1 MIFLPIEYRRDSMN
15 DICEEQVLSDL
26 VVVKRS
32 GQRVSF
38 NGTKIA
44 IAIKKAFDNVDVD
57 ISLKKVNKVYEDVL
71 WYIKNN
77 YATRKT
83 INVEDIQDIIET
95 KLKENKFYDVYQAFS
110 DYRIKR
116 AASRKAFSIKQQH
129 KFVRAIERIINEN
142 KSVIGKPNDILL
154 DFGKT
159 ISCEYTKAYVLDNK
173 FVRAHDDGSIYIHN
187 LDYFNL
193 GNLSSTHLKF
203 DNVINNN
210 FPLDLIQM
218 AINAKSEI
226 DGEITLSKFDYIL
239 VPELISKFK
248 GELKNA
254 IEAYLNIEGFCEYV
268 DVSKIEELIDKE
280 NTLNINIDVFD
291 SILLNKRVKELIV
304 LAYNTSYK
312 KTIEWLSAGI
322 KQLLLHLNNN
332 FQENKKYS
340 ISLGTNDSYEG
351 NLINNCYVKQLLEV
365 DYLENLTTIFKIRK
379 NNNMELYNKIVETIE
394 SGKNVALSFIE
405 SSYNDDAENEVEY
418 FSNGR
423 RIFENEL
430 YDSRS
435 SIGRMIV
442 ASVSVNMGRLGF
454 EYKNKNLKD
463 FYLEFDGMLE
473 LAKNVLLSIFE
484 NMGNKYKE
492 NYRFVFNNN
501 ILDDDK
507 LENGQKIR
515 KILKKGALNIELVGL
530 FECVINLEED
540 LEKQKELLLKILKF
554 ANEKVSKFID
564 ESRLNFII
572 SETSKSRPLKKLMDL
587 DKAIYGIKKG
597 VSDKPNYSRIDRLF
611 NYKDDIN
618 NDFKYIGKYQKM
630 LSGGC
635 LIEIELPKNISCNK
649 ISDMINLA
657 IDSDIGFLKIMVKR

>member
-1 MIFLPIEYRRDSMN
+1 MN

-71 WYIKNN
+71 CYIKNN

-268 DVSKIEELIDKE
+268 DVGKIEELIDKE

-351 NLINNCYVKQLLEV
+351 NLINSCYVKQLLEV

-379 NNNMELYNKIVETIE
+379 NNNIELYNKIVETIE

-540 LEKQKELLLKILKF
+540 LAKQKELLLKILKF

>member
-1 MIFLPIEYRRDSMN
+1 MN

-248 GELKNA
+248 SELKNA

-280 NTLNINIDVFD
+280 NTLNINIGVFD
-291 SILLNKRVKELIV
+291 SILLNKRVRELIV
-304 LAYNTSYK
+304 LAYNASYK

-351 NLINNCYVKQLLEV
+351 NLINSCYVKQLLEV

-564 ESRLNFII
+564 ESRLNFIL

-657 IDSDIGFLKIMVKR
+657 IDSDIGFLKMMVKR

>member
-1 MIFLPIEYRRDSMN
+1 MN

-71 WYIKNN
+71 CYIKNN

-239 VPELISKFK
+239 VPELISRFK
-248 GELKNA
+248 SELKNA

-280 NTLNINIDVFD
+280 NTLNINIGVFD
-291 SILLNKRVKELIV
+291 SILLNKRVRELIV
-304 LAYNTSYK
+304 LAYNASYK

-379 NNNMELYNKIVETIE
+379 NNNMELYNKIVETIA

-540 LEKQKELLLKILKF
+540 LAKQKELLLKILKF

-564 ESRLNFII
+564 ESRLNFIL

>member
-1 MIFLPIEYRRDSMN
+1 MN

-280 NTLNINIDVFD
+280 NTLNINIGVFD

-454 EYKNKNLKD
+454 ENKNKNLKD

-540 LEKQKELLLKILKF
+540 LAKQKELLLKILKF

-564 ESRLNFII
+564 ESRLNFIL

-635 LIEIELPKNISCNK
+635 LIEIELPKNISCKK

>member
-1 MIFLPIEYRRDSMN
+1 MN

-71 WYIKNN
+71 CYIKNN

-239 VPELISKFK
+239 VPELISRFK
-248 GELKNA
+248 SELKNA

-280 NTLNINIDVFD
+280 NTLNINIGVFD
-291 SILLNKRVKELIV
+291 SILLNKRVRELIV
-304 LAYNTSYK
+304 LAYNASYK

-351 NLINNCYVKQLLEV
+351 NLINSCYVKQLLEV

-379 NNNMELYNKIVETIE
+379 NNNMELYNKIVETIA

-540 LEKQKELLLKILKF
+540 LAKQKELLLKILKF

-657 IDSDIGFLKIMVKR
+657 IDSDIGFLKIMVKRQFKYDD

>member
-1 MIFLPIEYRRDSMN
+1 MN

-239 VPELISKFK
+239 VPELISRFK
-248 GELKNA
+248 SELKNA

-280 NTLNINIDVFD
+280 NTLNINIGVFD
-291 SILLNKRVKELIV
+291 SILLNKRVRELIV
-304 LAYNTSYK
+304 LAYNASYK

-351 NLINNCYVKQLLEV
+351 NLINSCYVKQLLEV

-394 SGKNVALSFIE
+394 SAKNVALSFIE

-540 LEKQKELLLKILKF
+540 LAKQKELLLKILKF

>member
-1 MIFLPIEYRRDSMN
+1 MN

-239 VPELISKFK
+239 VPELISRFK
-248 GELKNA
+248 SELKNA

-280 NTLNINIDVFD
+280 NTLNINIGVFD
-291 SILLNKRVKELIV
+291 SILLNKRVRELIV

-564 ESRLNFII
+564 ESRLNFIL

-597 VSDKPNYSRIDRLF
+597 VSDKPNYFRIDRLF

-657 IDSDIGFLKIMVKR
+657 IDSDIGFLKMMVKR

>member
-1 MIFLPIEYRRDSMN
+1 MN

-71 WYIKNN
+71 CYIKNN

-239 VPELISKFK
+239 VPELISRFK
-248 GELKNA
+248 SELKNA

-291 SILLNKRVKELIV
+291 SILLNKRVRELIV
-304 LAYNTSYK
+304 LAYNASYK

-351 NLINNCYVKQLLEV
+351 NLINRCYVKQLLEV

-379 NNNMELYNKIVETIE
+379 NNNMELYNKIVETIA

-564 ESRLNFII
+564 ESRLNFIL

-597 VSDKPNYSRIDRLF
+597 VSDKTNYSRIDRLF

-657 IDSDIGFLKIMVKR
+657 IDSDIGFLKMMVKR

>member
-1 MIFLPIEYRRDSMN
+1 
-15 DICEEQVLSDL
+15 
-26 VVVKRS
+26 
-32 GQRVSF
+32 
-38 NGTKIA
+38 
-44 IAIKKAFDNVDVD
+44 
-57 ISLKKVNKVYEDVL
+57 
-71 WYIKNN
+71 
-77 YATRKT
+77 
-83 INVEDIQDIIET
+83 
-95 KLKENKFYDVYQAFS
+95 
-110 DYRIKR
+110 
-116 AASRKAFSIKQQH
+116 
-129 KFVRAIERIINEN
+129 
-142 KSVIGKPNDILL
+142 
-154 DFGKT
+154 
-159 ISCEYTKAYVLDNK
+159 
-173 FVRAHDDGSIYIHN
+173 
-187 LDYFNL
+187 
-193 GNLSSTHLKF
+193 
-203 DNVINNN
+203 
-210 FPLDLIQM
+210 M

-239 VPELISKFK
+239 VPELISRFK
-248 GELKNA
+248 SELKNA

-280 NTLNINIDVFD
+280 NTLNINIGVFD

-540 LEKQKELLLKILKF
+540 LAKQKELLLKILKF

-597 VSDKPNYSRIDRLF
+597 VV
-611 NYKDDIN
+611 
-618 NDFKYIGKYQKM
+618 
-630 LSGGC
+630 
-635 LIEIELPKNISCNK
+635 
-649 ISDMINLA
+649 INL
-657 IDSDIGFLKIMVKR
+657 IILE

>member
-1 MIFLPIEYRRDSMN
+1 MN

-71 WYIKNN
+71 CYIKNN

-239 VPELISKFK
+239 VPELISRFK
-248 GELKNA
+248 SELKNA

-280 NTLNINIDVFD
+280 NTLNINIGVFD

-394 SGKNVALSFIE
+394 SAKNVALSFIE

-657 IDSDIGFLKIMVKR
+657 IDSDIGFLKMMVKR

>member
-1 MIFLPIEYRRDSMN
+1 MN

-71 WYIKNN
+71 CYIKNN

-280 NTLNINIDVFD
+280 NTLNINIGVFD

-454 EYKNKNLKD
+454 ENKNKNLKD

-540 LEKQKELLLKILKF
+540 LAKQKELLLKILKF

>member
-1 MIFLPIEYRRDSMN
+1 MN

-71 WYIKNN
+71 CYIKNN

-280 NTLNINIDVFD
+280 NTLNINIGVFD
-291 SILLNKRVKELIV
+291 SILLNKRVRELIV
-304 LAYNTSYK
+304 LAYNASYK

-351 NLINNCYVKQLLEV
+351 NLINSCYVKQLLEV

-379 NNNMELYNKIVETIE
+379 NNNIELYNKIVETIA

-454 EYKNKNLKD
+454 ENKNKNLKD

-597 VSDKPNYSRIDRLF
+597 VSDKPNYFRIDRLF

-657 IDSDIGFLKIMVKR
+657 IDSDIGFLKMMVKR

>member
-1 MIFLPIEYRRDSMN
+1 MN

-71 WYIKNN
+71 CYIKNN

-394 SGKNVALSFIE
+394 SAKNVALSFIE

-540 LEKQKELLLKILKF
+540 LAKQKELLLKILKF

-597 VSDKPNYSRIDRLF
+597 VNDKPNYSRIDRLF

>member
-1 MIFLPIEYRRDSMN
+1 MN

-71 WYIKNN
+71 CYIKNN

-173 FVRAHDDGSIYIHN
+173 FVRAHDDGSIYVHN

-239 VPELISKFK
+239 VPELISRFK
-248 GELKNA
+248 SELKNA

-280 NTLNINIDVFD
+280 NTLNINIGVFD
-291 SILLNKRVKELIV
+291 SILLNKRVRELIV
-304 LAYNTSYK
+304 LAYNASYK

-379 NNNMELYNKIVETIE
+379 NNNMELYNKIVETIA

-540 LEKQKELLLKILKF
+540 LAKQKELLLKILKF

>member
-1 MIFLPIEYRRDSMN
+1 MN

-71 WYIKNN
+71 CYIKNN

-248 GELKNA
+248 SELKNA

-280 NTLNINIDVFD
+280 NTLNINIGVFD
-291 SILLNKRVKELIV
+291 SILLNKRVRELIV
-304 LAYNTSYK
+304 LAYNASYK

-365 DYLENLTTIFKIRK
+365 DYLKNLTTIFKIRK
-379 NNNMELYNKIVETIE
+379 NNNIELYNKIVETIE

-564 ESRLNFII
+564 ESRLNFIL

>member
-1 MIFLPIEYRRDSMN
+1 MN

-248 GELKNA
+248 SELKNA

-280 NTLNINIDVFD
+280 NTLNINIGVFD
-291 SILLNKRVKELIV
+291 SILLNKRVRELIV
-304 LAYNTSYK
+304 LAYNASYK

-365 DYLENLTTIFKIRK
+365 DYLKNLTTIFKIRK
-379 NNNMELYNKIVETIE
+379 NNNIELYNKIVETIA

-597 VSDKPNYSRIDRLF
+597 VSDKPNYFRIDRLF

-657 IDSDIGFLKIMVKR
+657 IDSDIGFLKMMVKR

>member
-1 MIFLPIEYRRDSMN
+1 MN

-239 VPELISKFK
+239 VPELISRFK
-248 GELKNA
+248 SELKNA

-280 NTLNINIDVFD
+280 NTLNINIGVFD

-394 SGKNVALSFIE
+394 SAKNVALSFIE

-435 SIGRMIV
+435 SVGRMIV

-540 LEKQKELLLKILKF
+540 LAKQKELLLKILKF

>member
-1 MIFLPIEYRRDSMN
+1 MN

-280 NTLNINIDVFD
+280 NTLNINIGVFD
-291 SILLNKRVKELIV
+291 SILLNKRVRELIV
-304 LAYNTSYK
+304 LAYNASYK

-540 LEKQKELLLKILKF
+540 LAKQKELLLKILKF

-564 ESRLNFII
+564 ESRLNFIL

>member
-1 MIFLPIEYRRDSMN
+1 MN

-71 WYIKNN
+71 CYIKNN

-239 VPELISKFK
+239 VPELISRFK
-248 GELKNA
+248 SELKNA

-394 SGKNVALSFIE
+394 SGKNVALSFVE

-454 EYKNKNLKD
+454 ENKNKNLKD

-540 LEKQKELLLKILKF
+540 LAKQKELLLKILKF

>member
-1 MIFLPIEYRRDSMN
+1 MN

-71 WYIKNN
+71 CYIKNN

-248 GELKNA
+248 SELKNA

-280 NTLNINIDVFD
+280 NTLNINIGVFD
-291 SILLNKRVKELIV
+291 SILLNKRVRELIV
-304 LAYNTSYK
+304 LAYNASYK

-322 KQLLLHLNNN
+322 KQLLSHLNNN

-351 NLINNCYVKQLLEV
+351 NLINSCYVKQLLEV
-365 DYLENLTTIFKIRK
+365 DYLKNLTTIFKIRK
-379 NNNMELYNKIVETIE
+379 NNNIELYNKIVETIA

-597 VSDKPNYSRIDRLF
+597 VSDKPNYFRIDRLF

-657 IDSDIGFLKIMVKR
+657 IDSDIGFLKMMVKR

>member
-1 MIFLPIEYRRDSMN
+1 MN

-71 WYIKNN
+71 CYIKNN

-248 GELKNA
+248 SELKNA

-291 SILLNKRVKELIV
+291 SILLNKRVRELIV
-304 LAYNTSYK
+304 LAYNASYK

-351 NLINNCYVKQLLEV
+351 NLINSCYVKQLLEV
-365 DYLENLTTIFKIRK
+365 DYLKNLTTIFKIRK
-379 NNNMELYNKIVETIE
+379 NNNIELYNKIVETIA

-597 VSDKPNYSRIDRLF
+597 VSDKTNYSRIDRLF

>member
-1 MIFLPIEYRRDSMN
+1 MN

-71 WYIKNN
+71 CYIKNN

-239 VPELISKFK
+239 VPELISRFK
-248 GELKNA
+248 SELKNA

-280 NTLNINIDVFD
+280 NTLNINIGVFD
-291 SILLNKRVKELIV
+291 SILLNKRVRELIV
-304 LAYNTSYK
+304 LAYNASYK

-351 NLINNCYVKQLLEV
+351 NLINSCYVKQLLEV

-540 LEKQKELLLKILKF
+540 LAKQKELLLKILKF

-657 IDSDIGFLKIMVKR
+657 IDSDIGFLKIMVKRQFKYDD

>member
-1 MIFLPIEYRRDSMN
+1 MN

-71 WYIKNN
+71 CYIKNN

-95 KLKENKFYDVYQAFS
+95 TLKENKFYDVYQAFS

-280 NTLNINIDVFD
+280 NTLNINIGVFD

-530 FECVINLEED
+530 FECVINLAED
-540 LEKQKELLLKILKF
+540 LAKQKELLLKILKF

>member
-1 MIFLPIEYRRDSMN
+1 MIVLPIEYRRDSMN

-239 VPELISKFK
+239 VPELISRFK
-248 GELKNA
+248 SELKNA

-280 NTLNINIDVFD
+280 NTLNINIGVFD

-540 LEKQKELLLKILKF
+540 LAKQKELLLKILKF

>member
-1 MIFLPIEYRRDSMN
+1 MN

-71 WYIKNN
+71 CYIKNN

-254 IEAYLNIEGFCEYV
+254 IEDYLNIEGFCEYV

-280 NTLNINIDVFD
+280 NTLNINIGVFD

>member
-1 MIFLPIEYRRDSMN
+1 MN

-280 NTLNINIDVFD
+280 NTLNINIGVFD
-291 SILLNKRVKELIV
+291 SILLNKRVRELIV
-304 LAYNTSYK
+304 LAYNASYK

-351 NLINNCYVKQLLEV
+351 NLINSCYVKQLLEV
-365 DYLENLTTIFKIRK
+365 DYLKNLTTIFKIRK
-379 NNNMELYNKIVETIE
+379 NNNIELYNKIVETIA

-540 LEKQKELLLKILKF
+540 LAKQKELLLKILKF

>member
-1 MIFLPIEYRRDSMN
+1 MN

-280 NTLNINIDVFD
+280 NTLNINIGVFD
-291 SILLNKRVKELIV
+291 SILLNKRVRELIV
-304 LAYNTSYK
+304 LAYNASYK

-515 KILKKGALNIELVGL
+515 KILKKCALNIELVGL

-540 LEKQKELLLKILKF
+540 LAKQKELLLKILKF

>member
-1 MIFLPIEYRRDSMN
+1 MN

-71 WYIKNN
+71 CYIKNN

-280 NTLNINIDVFD
+280 NTLNINIGVFD

-454 EYKNKNLKD
+454 ENKNKNLKD

-564 ESRLNFII
+564 ESRLNFIL

>member
-1 MIFLPIEYRRDSMN
+1 MN

>member
-1 MIFLPIEYRRDSMN
+1 MN

-280 NTLNINIDVFD
+280 NTLNINIGVFD

-454 EYKNKNLKD
+454 ENKNKNLKD

-540 LEKQKELLLKILKF
+540 LAKQKELLLKILKF

-657 IDSDIGFLKIMVKR
+657 IDSDIGFLKMMVKR

>member
-1 MIFLPIEYRRDSMN
+1 MN

-71 WYIKNN
+71 CYIKNN

-248 GELKNA
+248 SELKNA

-280 NTLNINIDVFD
+280 NTLNINIGVFD
-291 SILLNKRVKELIV
+291 SILLNKRVRELIV
-304 LAYNTSYK
+304 LAYNASYK

-351 NLINNCYVKQLLEV
+351 NLINSCYVKQLLEV
-365 DYLENLTTIFKIRK
+365 DYLKNLTTIFKIRK
-379 NNNMELYNKIVETIE
+379 NNNIELYNKIVETIA

-657 IDSDIGFLKIMVKR
+657 IDSDFGFLKMMVKR

>member
-1 MIFLPIEYRRDSMN
+1 MN

-71 WYIKNN
+71 CYIKNN

-239 VPELISKFK
+239 VPELISRFK
-248 GELKNA
+248 SELKNA

-280 NTLNINIDVFD
+280 NTLNINIGVFD

-540 LEKQKELLLKILKF
+540 LAKQKELLLKILKF

-657 IDSDIGFLKIMVKR
+657 IDSDIGFLKMMVKR

>member
-1 MIFLPIEYRRDSMN
+1 MN

-71 WYIKNN
+71 CYIKNN

-239 VPELISKFK
+239 VPELISRFK
-248 GELKNA
+248 SELKNA

-280 NTLNINIDVFD
+280 NTLNINIGVFD
-291 SILLNKRVKELIV
+291 SILLNKRVRELIV
-304 LAYNTSYK
+304 LAYNASYK

-351 NLINNCYVKQLLEV
+351 NLINSCYVKQLLEV

-540 LEKQKELLLKILKF
+540 LAKQKELLLKILKF

>member
-1 MIFLPIEYRRDSMN
+1 MN

-248 GELKNA
+248 SELKNA

-280 NTLNINIDVFD
+280 NTLNINIGVFD
-291 SILLNKRVKELIV
+291 SILLNKRVRELIV
-304 LAYNTSYK
+304 LAYNASYK

-351 NLINNCYVKQLLEV
+351 NLINSCYVKQLLEV

-379 NNNMELYNKIVETIE
+379 NNNIELYNKIVETIA

-657 IDSDIGFLKIMVKR
+657 IDSDIGFLKMMVKR

>member
-1 MIFLPIEYRRDSMN
+1 MN

-239 VPELISKFK
+239 VPELISRFK
-248 GELKNA
+248 SELKNA

-280 NTLNINIDVFD
+280 NTLNINIGVFD
-291 SILLNKRVKELIV
+291 SILLNKRVRELIV
-304 LAYNTSYK
+304 LAYNASYK

-351 NLINNCYVKQLLEV
+351 NLINSCYVKQLLEV
-365 DYLENLTTIFKIRK
+365 DYLKNLTTIFKIRK
-379 NNNMELYNKIVETIE
+379 NNNIELYNKIVETIE

-540 LEKQKELLLKILKF
+540 LAKQKELLLKILKF

>member
-1 MIFLPIEYRRDSMN
+1 MN

-71 WYIKNN
+71 CYIKNN

-239 VPELISKFK
+239 VPELISRFK
-248 GELKNA
+248 SELKNA

-280 NTLNINIDVFD
+280 NTLNINIGVFD
-291 SILLNKRVKELIV
+291 SILLNKRVRELIV
-304 LAYNTSYK
+304 LAYNASYK

-351 NLINNCYVKQLLEV
+351 NLINSCYVKQLLEV
-365 DYLENLTTIFKIRK
+365 DYLKNLTTIFKIRK
-379 NNNMELYNKIVETIE
+379 NNNIELYNKIVETIE

-540 LEKQKELLLKILKF
+540 LAKQKELLLKILKF

>member
-1 MIFLPIEYRRDSMN
+1 MN

-71 WYIKNN
+71 CYIKNN

-239 VPELISKFK
+239 VPELISRFK
-248 GELKNA
+248 SELKNA

-280 NTLNINIDVFD
+280 NTLNINIGVFD
-291 SILLNKRVKELIV
+291 SILLNKRVKELIA

-394 SGKNVALSFIE
+394 SGKNVALSFVE

-540 LEKQKELLLKILKF
+540 LAKQKELLLKILKF

>member
-1 MIFLPIEYRRDSMN
+1 MN

-239 VPELISKFK
+239 VPELISRFK
-248 GELKNA
+248 SELKNA

-379 NNNMELYNKIVETIE
+379 NNNMELYNKIVETIA

-454 EYKNKNLKD
+454 ENKNKNLKD

-530 FECVINLEED
+530 FECVIHLEED
-540 LEKQKELLLKILKF
+540 LAKQKELLLKILKF

>member
-1 MIFLPIEYRRDSMN
+1 MN

-248 GELKNA
+248 SELKNA

-268 DVSKIEELIDKE
+268 DVGKIEELIDKE
-280 NTLNINIDVFD
+280 NTININIDVFD

-454 EYKNKNLKD
+454 ENKNKNLKD

-540 LEKQKELLLKILKF
+540 LAKQKELLLKILKF